1 MHGEEA
7 REHRA
12 VDIAEPCEASIGRL
26 VPALAEGKQRA
37 HPQSGHTVEVDSRA
51 AEADEERAIAREDKE
66 RRMNAVLVAAL
77 EIRIGREAAADGETP
92 ARLRVALER
101 LRGIGAVLVEDAGA
115 NVLRPRRSDGED
127 E

>member
-26 VPALAEGKQRA
+26 VPALAERNQRA
-37 HPQSGHTVEVDSRA
+37 HPQSRRTIEVDPRP
-51 AEADEERAIAREDKE
+51 AEADEERAIAREDKK
-66 RRMNAVLVAAL
+66 RRMHAVLVAAL
-77 EIRIGREAAADGETP
+77 EIRIGREAAAEGETP

-101 LRGIGAVLVEDAGA
+101 LGGIRAVFV
-115 NVLRPRRSDGED
+115 
-127 E
+127 

>member
-1 MHGEEA
+1 
-7 REHRA
+7 
-12 VDIAEPCEASIGRL
+12 
-26 VPALAEGKQRA
+26 
-37 HPQSGHTVEVDSRA
+37 
-51 AEADEERAIAREDKE
+51 
-66 RRMNAVLVAAL
+66 MNAVLVAAL

-101 LRGIGAVLVEDAGA
+101 FGGIRTVLVEDAGA